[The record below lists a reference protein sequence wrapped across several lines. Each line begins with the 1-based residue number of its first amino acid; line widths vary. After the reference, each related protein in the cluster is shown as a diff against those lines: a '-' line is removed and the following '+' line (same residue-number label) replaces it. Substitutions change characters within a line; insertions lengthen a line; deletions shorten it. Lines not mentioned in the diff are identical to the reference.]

1 MLRMYL
7 YGFVPCAA
15 ICPQG
20 CRNGGICMAPGIC
33 SCPEGWLGGACH
45 TGELTPIRWHAYFTS
60 IICLVSPLLLLLIQS
75 LVTLL
80 VLHSLGLNKL
90 PNCRMWFKSYG
101 YNWGDFLVVF
111 QMWLSSHTS
120 HLLVSRVSKSLNTT
134 LFHLGCSCV
143 HSPLPEWRKVYFSQQ
158 VPLPPPFLRP
168 SLRGEEKVPLVWPC
182 WGRRLMR
189 SNKGLYAD
197 KDHVVLT
204 ETLLNS
210 CWRSIGLFSFDCKI
224 QPCTVL

>member
-1 MLRMYL
+1 MLRMCL

-45 TGELTPIRWHAYFTS
+45 TGELTPTRWHASMYFTS
-60 IICLVSPLLLLLIQS
+60 IICLVSPLPLLLLQS
-75 LVTLL
+75 LLTLL

-90 PNCRMWFKSYG
+90 PSCRMWFKSCG
-101 YNWGDFLVVF
+101 HNWGDVLVIF

-120 HLLVSRVSKSLNTT
+120 HLLVSRVYKSFNTT
-134 LFHLGCSCV
+134 LFLLGCSRV

-158 VPLPPPFLRP
+158 VPLPPSFLWP
-168 SLRGEEKVPLVWPC
+168 SLWGEEKVPLEWPC
-182 WGRRLMR
+182 WGQRLMR

-197 KDHVVLT
+197 KEHVFFCWNFVKFLLKKHWTVVL
-204 ETLLNS
+204 
-210 CWRSIGLFSFDCKI
+210 
-224 QPCTVL
+224 

>member
-1 MLRMYL
+1 MHPCTLQAS
-7 YGFVPCAA
+7 FVWCLLFLSCLFKVWLLCWFCILWVSINCQTAECDLNPMDTTE
-15 ICPQG
+15 
-20 CRNGGICMAPGIC
+20 GI
-33 SCPEGWLGGACH
+33 
-45 TGELTPIRWHAYFTS
+45 
-60 IICLVSPLLLLLIQS
+60 
-75 LVTLL
+75 
-80 VLHSLGLNKL
+80 
-90 PNCRMWFKSYG
+90 
-101 YNWGDFLVVF
+101 FLVIF

-120 HLLVSRVSKSLNTT
+120 HLLVPQVSKSLNTT

-210 CWRSIGLFSFDCKI
+210 CWRSIELFSFDCKI